1 MTDTAHRKGFPAKAD
16 VNKDHF
22 DWDMKSLDE
31 REAEVKSWK
40 VLMDVDRR
48 SSALNADY
56 WWKVAWSGMGLFMV
70 FFITILYIALE
81 YATR

>member
-1 MTDTAHRKGFPAKAD
+1 MTVRKGFPAKAD

-22 DWDMKSLDE
+22 DWDMKSIDE
-31 REAEVKSWK
+31 REAEVKGWK
-40 VLMDVDRR
+40 VLMDIDRR

-56 WWKVAWSGMGLFMV
+56 WWKVGTSALGLFMV

>member
-1 MTDTAHRKGFPAKAD
+1 MTVRKGFPAKAD

-22 DWDMKSLDE
+22 DWDMKSLEE

-40 VLMDVDRR
+40 VLMDIDRR
-48 SSALNADY
+48 SSALDADY
-56 WWKVAWSGMGLFMV
+56 WWKVGTSALGLFMV
-70 FFITILYIALE
+70 FFITILYIALD

>member
-1 MTDTAHRKGFPAKAD
+1 MTVRKGFPAKAD

-40 VLMDVDRR
+40 ILMDVDRR

-56 WWKVAWSGMGLFMV
+56 WWKVATSAVGLFMI
-70 FFITILYIALE
+70 FTITILYIALE
-81 YATR
+81 DATR

>member
-1 MTDTAHRKGFPAKAD
+1 MTERKGFPAKAD

-40 VLMDVDRR
+40 ILMDIDRR
-48 SSALNADY
+48 SSALDADY
-56 WWKVAWSGMGLFMV
+56 WWKVGTSAFGLFMI
-70 FFITILYIALE
+70 FFITILYIALD